1 MVLALQIVV
10 ILACLLLGTHYG
22 GIGLGLISGVG
33 LVIFV
38 FVFGLTPGEP
48 PVSVM
53 LTILAVIGC
62 ASVLQSAGG
71 LDVMMQFAEKILRK
85 HPKYIT
91 ILAPLTTWTLTLL
104 CGTGHVV
111 YTIFP
116 IIDDIAIT
124 NNIRPERPMAAAS
137 VASQMGITASPVSV
151 ATVSLVT
158 ILGAKA
164 GVGEAYSIPQILMI
178 SIPASLSGVLLAALW
193 SMRRGK
199 DLDDDPEFQA
209 RIADPE
215 QYAYIYGVP
224 AAVNEDSALRAL
236 STHPLVGAGVGSGG
250 SGTNAHPGSGSPAG
264 GSGEATLMGKTFPR
278 EAFLSTWIFF
288 AGIATVVV
296 LGAFSGLRPS
306 FTVDGQT
313 EKLSMNLVIQMAM
326 LVAGAAILLFCK
338 VKASEIN
345 NGSVFKAGM
354 TAIFAV
360 FGVAWMA
367 DTFFSAHLSDL
378 QTSLAGVVHD
388 QPWTYAIVLFVV
400 SKLVN
405 SQAAALV
412 AVAPIG
418 LALGVEPALI
428 IAFFGASYG
437 YFILPTYPSDLAC
450 IGFDRT
456 GTTRIG
462 KYVIN
467 HSFIIPGLISVFTS
481 CVVGFALV
489 SIFL

>member
-1 MVLALQIVV
+1 MILTLQIVV

-111 YTIFP
+111 YTMFP
-116 IIDDIAIT
+116 IIDDIAIK

-209 RIADPE
+209 KIADPE
-215 QYAYIYGVP
+215 QYAYIYGEA
-224 AAVNEDSALRAL
+224 AAVNEDVSLL
-236 STHPLVGAGVGSGG
+236 TPQLVGGGAAASAGGHGADV
-250 SGTNAHPGSGSPAG
+250 HPGAGTPAG
-264 GSGEATLMGKTFPR
+264 GGNGSTLMDRTFSR

-306 FTVDGQT
+306 FTVDGET

-326 LVAGAAILLFCK
+326 LVAGAVILLTCK
-338 VKASEIN
+338 VKAAEIQ

-367 DTFFSAHLSDL
+367 DTFFSAHIDAL
-378 QTSLAGVVHD
+378 QDSLAGVV
-388 QPWTYAIVLFVV
+388 QGAPWTYAIVLFVV

-462 KYVIN
+462 KFVIN

-481 CVVGFALV
+481 CVVGYTLV
-489 SIFL
+489 TLFL

>member
-1 MVLALQIVV
+1 MILTLQIVV

-91 ILAPLTTWTLTLL
+91 ILAPLTTWSLTLL

-111 YTIFP
+111 YTMFP
-116 IIDDIAIT
+116 IIDDIAIK

-164 GVGEAYSIPQILMI
+164 GVGEAYTIPQILMI

-215 QYAYIYGVP
+215 QYAYVYGSE
-224 AAVNEDSALRAL
+224 AAVSQDSTSPTAQ
-236 STHPLVGAGVGSGG
+236 LVGAQAGAGG
-250 SGTNAHPGSGSPAG
+250 GGALAASTPAG
-264 GSGEATLMGKTFPR
+264 GDSGATLMDRTFSR
-278 EAFLSTWIFF
+278 EAFLSMWIFF
-288 AGIATVVV
+288 AGIATVVL

-306 FTVDGQT
+306 FTVDGET

-326 LVAGAAILLFCK
+326 LVAGAFILLTCK

-367 DTFFSAHLSDL
+367 DTFFSAHLSEL
-378 QTSLAGVVHD
+378 QTSLAGVMHD
-388 QPWTYAIVLFVV
+388 QPWTYAVVLFVV

-418 LALGVEPALI
+418 LALGVEPAMI

-450 IGFDRT
+450 IGFDRS

-462 KYVIN
+462 KFVIN

-489 SIFL
+489 SLFL

>member
-1 MVLALQIVV
+1 MILTLQIVV

-22 GIGLGLISGVG
+22 GIGLGLISGIG
-33 LVIFV
+33 TVIFV

-71 LDVMMQFAEKILRK
+71 LDVMMQFAEKILRR

-91 ILAPLTTWTLTLL
+91 ILAPLTTWTLTVL

-111 YTIFP
+111 YTMFP
-116 IIDDIAIT
+116 IIDDIAIK

-137 VASQMGITASPVSV
+137 VASQMGITSSPVSV

-158 ILGAKA
+158 ILAADG
-164 GVGEAYSIPQILMI
+164 GVGHAYSIPQILMI

-209 RIADPE
+209 RIADPD
-215 QYAYIYGVP
+215 QYAYVYGTDAVTSDD
-224 AAVNEDSALRAL
+224 AAL
-236 STHPLVGAGVGSGG
+236 TPQLVGATAIGSGSGAAARPTGGGASSSGG
-250 SGTNAHPGSGSPAG
+250 SA
-264 GSGEATLMGKTFPR
+264 ATLIGKTFPR
-278 EAFLSTWIFF
+278 EAFLSMWIFF
-288 AGIATVVV
+288 AGIAVVV
-296 LGAFSGLRPS
+296 ALGAFKGLRPS
-306 FTVDGQT
+306 FVVDG
-313 EKLSMNLVIQMAM
+313 KAGLLSMNLVIQMAM
-326 LVAGAAILLFCK
+326 LVAGALILLFCK
-338 VKASEIN
+338 VKPAEIN

-367 DTFFSAHLSDL
+367 DTFFSAHLSSL
-378 QTSLAGVVHD
+378 QSSLAGVVHD

-418 LALGVEPALI
+418 LALGVEPAMI

-462 KYVIN
+462 KFVIN
-467 HSFIIPGLISVFTS
+467 HSFIVPGLISVFTS
-481 CVVGFALV
+481 CVVGYALV
-489 SIFL
+489 SVFL

>member
-1 MVLALQIVV
+1 
-10 ILACLLLGTHYG
+10 
-22 GIGLGLISGVG
+22 
-33 LVIFV
+33 
-38 FVFGLTPGEP
+38 
-48 PVSVM
+48 
-53 LTILAVIGC
+53 
-62 ASVLQSAGG
+62 
-71 LDVMMQFAEKILRK
+71 
-85 HPKYIT
+85 
-91 ILAPLTTWTLTLL
+91 
-104 CGTGHVV
+104 
-111 YTIFP
+111 
-116 IIDDIAIT
+116 
-124 NNIRPERPMAAAS
+124 MAAAS

-178 SIPASLSGVLLAALW
+178 SIPASLTGVLVAALW

-215 QYAYIYGVP
+215 QYAYIYGEP
-224 AAVNEDSALRAL
+224 AAVSEDSALL
-236 STHPLVGAGVGSGG
+236 TPQLVGAGAGAGSGADVHTGTGAPAGGG
-250 SGTNAHPGSGSPAG
+250 SG
-264 GSGEATLMGKTFPR
+264 ATLMGRTFPR
-278 EAFLSTWIFF
+278 EAFRSTWIFF

-306 FTVDGQT
+306 FTVDGET

-326 LVAGAAILLFCK
+326 LVAGAVILLTCK
-338 VKASEIN
+338 VKAAEIN

-367 DTFFSAHLSDL
+367 DTFFSAHIDSL
-378 QTSLAGVVHD
+378 QDSLAGVV
-388 QPWTYAIVLFVV
+388 QGAPWTYAIVLFVV

-418 LALGVEPALI
+418 LALGVEPAMI

-489 SIFL
+489 SLFL

>member
-1 MVLALQIVV
+1 MLLALQVVV
-10 ILACLLLGTHYG
+10 ILACLLLGVHYG

-33 LVIFV
+33 LVILV
-38 FVFGLTPGEP
+38 FVFGLTPGDP

-71 LDVMMQFAEKILRK
+71 LDVMMQFAEKILRR

-91 ILAPLTTWTLTLL
+91 ILAPITTWALTLL

-111 YTIFP
+111 YTMFP
-116 IIDDIAIT
+116 IIDDIAIK

-158 ILGAKA
+158 VLGANA
-164 GVGEAYSIPQILMI
+164 GVGQAYSIPQILMI

-193 SMRRGK
+193 SMHRGK

-215 QYAYIYGVP
+215 QYAYIYGES
-224 AAVNEDSALRAL
+224 AAVNADSALPTPQLVDARA
-236 STHPLVGAGVGSGG
+236 GAGGRGADVHPAAGTQAGGG
-250 SGTNAHPGSGSPAG
+250 SS
-264 GSGEATLMGKTFPR
+264 ATLMGRTFPR

-288 AGIATVVV
+288 AGIATVVA
-296 LGAFSGLRPS
+296 LGAFENLRPT
-306 FTVDGQT
+306 FEVDGKT
-313 EKLSMNLVIQMAM
+313 SALSMNLVIQMAM
-326 LVAGAAILLFCK
+326 LVAGAFILIFCK
-338 VKASEIN
+338 VKPAEVN

-367 DTFFSAHLSDL
+367 DTFFSAHIDGLKEA
-378 QTSLAGVVHD
+378 LAGVVQG
-388 QPWTYAIVLFVV
+388 QPWTYALVLFVV

-412 AVAPIG
+412 AIAPIG
-418 LALGVEPALI
+418 LALGVEPTLI

-462 KYVIN
+462 KFVIN

-481 CVVGFALV
+481 CVVGYALV
-489 SIFL
+489 SVLL

>member
-1 MVLALQIVV
+1 MILTLQVVV

-71 LDVMMQFAEKILRK
+71 LDVMMQFAEKILRR

-91 ILAPLTTWTLTLL
+91 ILAPLTTWSLTLL

-111 YTIFP
+111 YTMFP
-116 IIDDIAIT
+116 IIDDIAIK

-164 GVGEAYSIPQILMI
+164 GVGHAYSIPQILMI
-178 SIPASLSGVLLAALW
+178 SIPASLTGVLVAALW
-193 SMRRGK
+193 SMHRGK

-215 QYAYIYGVP
+215 QYAYVYGVP
-224 AAVNEDSALRAL
+224 ADATQDSALLA
-236 STHPLVGAGVGSGG
+236 PQLVGAGAGAGG
-250 SGTNAHPGSGSPAG
+250 TGADDGSPATSTRTG
-264 GSGEATLMGKTFPR
+264 DGSGATLMDRTFSR

-288 AGIATVVV
+288 AGIATVVL

-306 FTVDGQT
+306 FTVDGET

-326 LVAGAAILLFCK
+326 LVAGACILLLCK
-338 VKASEIN
+338 VKAAEIN

-367 DTFFSAHLSDL
+367 DTFFSAHLGEL

-450 IGFDRT
+450 IGFDRS

-462 KYVIN
+462 RYVIN
-467 HSFIIPGLISVFTS
+467 HSFILPGLISVFTS
-481 CVVGFALV
+481 CVVGYALV
-489 SIFL
+489 TVFL

>member
-1 MVLALQIVV
+1 MTHMILTLQIVV
-10 ILACLLLGTHYG
+10 VLACLLLGTHYG

-91 ILAPLTTWTLTLL
+91 ILAPLTTWTLTVL

-111 YTIFP
+111 YTMFP
-116 IIDDIAIT
+116 IIDDIAIK
-124 NNIRPERPMAAAS
+124 NNIRPERPMAASS

-158 ILGAKA
+158 ILGAHA
-164 GVGEAYSIPQILMI
+164 GVGQAYSIPQILMI
-178 SIPASLSGVLLAALW
+178 SLPASLSGVLIAALW

-215 QYAYIYGVP
+215 QHAYIYGVD
-224 AAVNEDSALRAL
+224 AASTQDHALA
-236 STHPLVGAGVGSGG
+236 PQLVGAQAVAAGSGRG
-250 SGTNAHPGSGSPAG
+250 ADVRPGTGIGAG
-264 GSGEATLMGKTFPR
+264 GKTS
-278 EAFLSTWIFF
+278 A
-288 AGIATVVV
+288 
-296 LGAFSGLRPS
+296 
-306 FTVDGQT
+306 
-313 EKLSMNLVIQMAM
+313 LSMNLVIQMAM
-326 LVAGAAILLFCK
+326 LVAGAMILLFCK
-338 VKASEIN
+338 VKPAEIN

-367 DTFFSAHLSDL
+367 DTFFSAHLSEL

-388 QPWTYAIVLFVV
+388 QPWTYALVLFVV

-489 SIFL
+489 TAFL